1 MKLLIPL
8 SLALTLLLVSCVEEE
23 SASGVHKIEKA
34 GVALSITL
42 PEGWNADLSEA
53 PPTPEPIET
62 LLYAMK
68 AGEGEVSLYYDPEP
82 ILQRNSSLSE
92 IRNVLGAYGDSIER
106 HGMRGLERMQT
117 TLGGYPAELFI
128 VPATAGGEAKL
139 THQVA
144 FFAEDRMW
152 ILNCME
158 QQGAGLCEGVVS
170 SLN

>member
-8 SLALTLLLVSCVEEE
+8 SLALALLLVSCGGDG

-62 LLYAMK
+62 LLYAVK
-68 AGEGEVSLYYDPEP
+68 AGEGEVSLYYDQEP
-82 ILQRNSSLSE
+82 ILLSTSSDWEMRS
-92 IRNVLGAYGDSIER
+92 VLDSYGDALEG
-106 HGMRGLERMQT
+106 HGMKGLERTQT

-128 VPATAGGEAKL
+128 VPATTGGEAKL

-144 FFAEDRMW
+144 FFAEDRVW
-152 ILNCME
+152 TLLCIE

-170 SLN
+170 SAN

>member
-8 SLALTLLLVSCVEEE
+8 SLSLAILLVSCGGEG

-34 GVALSITL
+34 DVALSITL

-62 LLYAMK
+62 LLYAIK
-68 AGEGEVSLYYDPEP
+68 EGEGEVSLYYDPEP
-82 ILQRNSSLSE
+82 ILLRTSSQWE
-92 IRNVLGAYGDSIER
+92 MRRVLDGYGDSLEG
-106 HGMRGLERMQT
+106 HGMKGLERTQT

-128 VPATAGGEAKL
+128 IPATTGGEAKL

-144 FFAEDRMW
+144 FLAEDRLW
-152 ILNCME
+152 TLLCIE
-158 QQGAGLCEGVVS
+158 QRGAGLCEGVVS
-170 SLN
+170 SIN

>member
-8 SLALTLLLVSCVEEE
+8 SLALALLLVSCGGEE
-23 SASGVHKIEKA
+23 STSGVHKIEKD

-62 LLYAMK
+62 LLYAVK

-82 ILQRNSSLSE
+82 FLLRNSSLSE
-92 IRNVLGAYGDSIER
+92 MRNVLDGYGDSLEG
-106 HGMRGLERMQT
+106 HGMKGLERTQT

-128 VPATAGGEAKL
+128 VPATTGGEAKL

-152 ILNCME
+152 ILNCIE
-158 QQGAGLCEGVVS
+158 QKGAGLCEGVVS
-170 SLN
+170 SVN

>member
-1 MKLLIPL
+1 MKLLIQL
-8 SLALTLLLVSCVEEE
+8 SLALALLLVSCGEEE
-23 SASGVHKIEKA
+23 STSGVNKIEKA

-62 LLYAMK
+62 LLYAVK

-82 ILQRNSSLSE
+82 ILQRHSSLWE
-92 IRNVLGAYGDSIER
+92 IRNVLSAYGDALEG
-106 HGMRGLERMQT
+106 HGMKGLERTQT

-128 VPATAGGEAKL
+128 VPATTEGEAKL

-144 FFAEDRMW
+144 FFAEDRVW
-152 ILNCME
+152 TLSCTE

-170 SLN
+170 SIN

>member
-1 MKLLIPL
+1 MKRLIPL
-8 SLALTLLLVSCVEEE
+8 SLVLALLLVSCGEEE
-23 SASGVHKIEKA
+23 SASGVHKIEKG

-62 LLYAMK
+62 LLYAAK
-68 AGEGEVSLYYDPEP
+68 AGEGELSLYYDPEP
-82 ILQRNSSLSE
+82 ILLRTSSLWEMRS
-92 IRNVLGAYGDSIER
+92 VLDAYGDSLEGD
-106 HGMRGLERMQT
+106 GMKGLERTQT

-128 VPATAGGEAKL
+128 VPATTGGEAKL

-152 ILNCME
+152 ILNCLE
-158 QQGAGLCEGVVS
+158 QQGAGLCEGIVS
-170 SLN
+170 SVN